1 MQNGYLNGYQDFLI
15 LRFFVFVCSTFYIIV
30 VVAEVGGYDMN
41 PIVGV
46 IEFL

>member
-1 MQNGYLNGYQDFLI
+1 MQNGYLNGYPSFLI